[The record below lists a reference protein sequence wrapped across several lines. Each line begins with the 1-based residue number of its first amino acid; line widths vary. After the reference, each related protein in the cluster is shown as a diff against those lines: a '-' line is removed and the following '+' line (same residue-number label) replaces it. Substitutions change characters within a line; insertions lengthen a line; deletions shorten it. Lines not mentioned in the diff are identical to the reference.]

1 MKQVQLIII
10 LLVLFSNK
18 QEGAVSNAII
28 SQLRQLLSLPF
39 SPQRFTHRRAGVC
52 LCHGIEVA
60 VDILRGPHVAMSEPF
75 LDLPCRYALK

>member
-10 LLVLFSNK
+10 LRVLFSNK

-39 SPQRFTHRRAGVC
+39 SSQRLTHRGAGFGFAY
-52 LCHGIEVA
+52 GIEVA
-60 VDILRGPHVAMSEPF
+60 VDVGGSEHQKSSH
-75 LDLPCRYALK
+75 LMGRL